1 MNPFL
6 TEEETVSFPPVSSYQ
21 RAIAAFEALARS
33 GGSAPWLSVRSR
45 EDVLVDAKAVDE
57 RLRAGESP
65 ALAGVLV
72 GIGDDP
78 VLAQRLARAGAVV
91 LGTADPVGVSAA
103 PALDVLDAAL
113 CTGLPADCRGLV
125 ALRPTRGLVP
135 GHSGLTVLARDV
147 ERGQLVL
154 AALTGPDESDPASR
168 EWPASVRLSAG
179 EHPRIAVPSRADLA
193 ALSTVDRSSFAVTV
207 DTLRAAGAV
216 VEEIPL
222 AERAREWAERP
233 ATILRGHDALCLP
246 TTGTTPSP
254 AELTSILDTAAVGFP
269 DGRAGGAVVVTRAF
283 DDQVGI
289 DVVGLLSGIQADTPY
304 PSTGIGLIVFGAYLR
319 GQPRNGELTGV
330 GARFTGFVET
340 APRYR
345 MVALPGTPPQPGVL
359 RAERDGAALL
369 AERWL
374 ISPAGLGEF
383 LAGLPAPLTL
393 GSVELED
400 GAHAVAV
407 LCDAVAAAEGTDI
420 TSYRCWRAYLR
431 YLSTQRPTV
440 PAPRPASG

>member
-33 GGSAPWLSVRSR
+33 GGCPPWLGVRSR
-45 EDVLVDAKAVDE
+45 EDVLIDAKAVDE

-65 ALAGVLV
+65 PLAGLLV
-72 GIGDDP
+72 GIGADR

-91 LGTADPVGVSAA
+91 LGSADPAGVAA
-103 PALDVLDAAL
+103 EPAPDVLDAAV

-125 ALRPTRGLVP
+125 ALRPTPGLVP
-135 GHSGLTVLARDV
+135 GHPGLTVLARDV
-147 ERGQLVL
+147 ERGQHVL

-179 EHPRIAVPSRADLA
+179 EHPHIAVPSAAGLA
-193 ALSTVDRSSFAVTV
+193 ALSTVDRSAFAGTV

-222 AERAREWAERP
+222 TERVRDWAERP
-233 ATILRGHDALCLP
+233 ATTLRGHDALCLP
-246 TTGTTPSP
+246 ASGTTPSP
-254 AELTSILDTAAVGFP
+254 AELTNALETAAVAFP
-269 DGRAGGAVVVTRAF
+269 DGRGRGAVVITRAF

-289 DVVGLLSGIQADTPY
+289 DVAGLLSGIQAGTPY
-304 PSTGIGLIVFGAYLR
+304 PSTGIELIVFGAYLR

-330 GARFTGFVET
+330 GARFTGFAET
-340 APRYR
+340 APHYR

-359 RAERDGAALL
+359 RADRDGAALL

-374 ISPAGLGEF
+374 ISPAGLGTF
-383 LAGLPAPLTL
+383 LAGLPAPLAL

-400 GAHAVAV
+400 GTHAVAV

-420 TSYRCWRAYLR
+420 TSYGCWRAYLR